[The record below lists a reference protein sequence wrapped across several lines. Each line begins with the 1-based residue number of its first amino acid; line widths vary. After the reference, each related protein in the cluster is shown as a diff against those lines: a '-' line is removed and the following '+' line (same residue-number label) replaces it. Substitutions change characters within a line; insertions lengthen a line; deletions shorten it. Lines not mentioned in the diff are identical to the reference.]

1 MQKTRLPQ
9 MTLLT
14 YRPPAVDGRNP
25 APPGIYKTQK
35 IMGFQLPFPQLVLFR
50 RISKNHRL
58 STNPIG
64 CNKDLYGNSN
74 GPIFFCGNSTLPRG
88 HVNRVTLQ
96 LAAVWHQGLGWGR
109 LDGWSIEETGTRTPT
124 GLEGFQQSVWL
135 VIKKKLMFVMKCLK
149 LKCLLCIFLWKRWWF
164 QQQIQTL
171 WTTPIFSSKKEHKK
185 NISIFLIIFIQQF
198 VKVSIHPLVFL
209 LKNWLTNL
217 TPQQK
222 DMGHYITN
230 PKNKWNPSKLPEVCI
245 VWFPQNVS
253 HFFMTPTKNL

>member
-1 MQKTRLPQ
+1 MEQILHHLGYIKS
-9 MTLLT
+9 
-14 YRPPAVDGRNP
+14 
-25 APPGIYKTQK
+25 QK

-50 RISKNHRL
+50 RISKNHQL
-58 STNPIG
+58 STNQLGVTKTYTATPT
-64 CNKDLYGNSN
+64 DR
-74 GPIFFCGNSTLPRG
+74 FFLWKFYASTWPRESC
-88 HVNRVTLQ
+88 HVAARSGFASRPRVG
-96 LAAVWHQGLGWGR
+96 AVGWMVEA
-109 LDGWSIEETGTRTPT
+109 SVQETGTRTPT

-164 QQQIQTL
+164 QQQIKTL